1 MTRTYTAATDQRSPD
16 APARA
21 RIVAAA
27 YDLFS
32 RHGIKGIGIDRIV
45 AEAPVA
51 KMSLY
56 HHFHSKDDL
65 VLAVLDRRE
74 QLWTDGW
81 LRREIERRGGSPV
94 ESLIAIFDAYHDW
107 FRDEEFEG
115 CLFIN
120 TLLEA
125 HGRDNAIGA
134 AAARHMSEV
143 RSIVATLSEQAGA
156 RDAEGLAAALHL
168 LMCGAIVVALAGD
181 RGAARR
187 ARAVA
192 VSLLEEEGLTRANA

>member
-1 MTRTYTAATDQRSPD
+1 MTRTYTAAKDQRSRH
-16 APARA
+16 APARE

-27 YDLFS
+27 YELFS
-32 RHGIKGIGIDRIV
+32 RHGVKAIGIDRIV
-45 AEAPVA
+45 AEASVA

-56 HHFHSKDDL
+56 HHFDSKDDL

-81 LRREIERRGGSPV
+81 LRREIERRAGSPA
-94 ESLIAIFDAYHDW
+94 ESLIAIFDAYDDW
-107 FRDEEFEG
+107 FGDEEFEG

-134 AAARHMSEV
+134 AAAQHMAEV
-143 RSIVATLSEQAGA
+143 QSIVATLCRQAGA
-156 RDAEGLAAALHL
+156 QDPERLAAALHL
-168 LMCGAIVVALAGD
+168 LMCGAIVMALAGD

-187 ARAVA
+187 ARGMA
-192 VSLLEEEGLTRANA
+192 VSLLEREGLVTASR